1 MFVYDRSAFAVLVPL
16 ALLAAV
22 AFWFNRG
29 SAPAEGAMTQS
40 LVAQQT
46 HEARPAAN

>member
-1 MFVYDRSAFAVLVPL
+1 MFVYDRSAFAVLLPL

-29 SAPAEGAMTQS
+29 GAPPDTGATQP

-46 HEARPAAN
+46 HEGRAAAN

>member
-1 MFVYDRSAFAVLVPL
+1 MFVYDRSAFAVLLPL

-29 SAPAEGAMTQS
+29 SAPGEAGTTQP

>member
-1 MFVYDRSAFAVLVPL
+1 MFVYDRSAFAVLLPL

-29 SAPAEGAMTQS
+29 GAPVDAGPTQS